1 MDLIKG
7 IALFLGWLS
16 GSLAGI
22 AAILYSFGYL
32 VARAQLNLL
41 GLQGLVAQDPEHF
54 LQEGAKFFVV
64 LAADY
69 LGPVFPWLYFAGWL
83 LLAALPLLA
92 LIGWI
97 LARRPEALLRLR
109 DRLATSGAR
118 LAEQLPWSWRK
129 LAFAVLVLVLLLR
142 LTTHLNPFVDVLAVA
157 DILYAAPVSGESRG
171 PAEIR
176 QWLTSTDRA
185 DLVLLKGRFGELL
198 RGAAEVALVVV
209 AVWYLGAA
217 SPWRLWLALPFM
229 VVLVVYTLL
238 LPMAYGVLVRPN
250 EYPLVAVS
258 SDSPLLAGV
267 RGELFLLRK
276 TGDEFVFWDKAARRV
291 LWVPTAQVSGV
302 SARASRLLFKE

>member
-41 GLQGLVAQDPEHF
+41 GLQGLVAQDADYF

-64 LAADY
+64 GAADY
-69 LGPVFPWLYFAGWL
+69 LSPLFPWLYFAGWL

-92 LIGWI
+92 LLGW
-97 LARRPEALLRLR
+97 LAASRRQALLEGR
-109 DRLATSGAR
+109 DRFLMRGAHV
-118 LAEQLPWSWRK
+118 AERLPWSWRK
-129 LAFAVLVLVLLLR
+129 LAFAILVLVLLLR

-157 DILYAAPVSGESRG
+157 DILYAAPLSGESRG
-171 PAEIR
+171 SAEVR
-176 QWLTSTDRA
+176 QWLTSSDRA

-229 VVLVVYTLL
+229 LVLVVYTLL

-250 EYPLVAVS
+250 EYPQVTVS
-258 SDSPLLAGV
+258 SDSPLLTGV

-291 LWVPTAQVSGV
+291 LWVPAAQVSGL

>member
-7 IALFLGWLS
+7 ITLFLGWLS

-22 AAILYSFGYL
+22 AAVLYSFGYL

-41 GLQGLVAQDPEHF
+41 GLQGLVAQDADHF
-54 LQEGAKFFVV
+54 LQEGAKFLVV

-69 LGPVFPWLYFAGWL
+69 LSPAFPWLYFAGWL
-83 LLAALPLLA
+83 LLAALPLLV
-92 LIGWI
+92 LVGW
-97 LARRPEALLRLR
+97 LAARRRQALQQLA
-109 DRLATSGAR
+109 DRLALRGTQA
-118 LAEQLPWSWRK
+118 LQQLPWSWRK
-129 LAFAVLVLVLLLR
+129 LAFAALVLVLLLR

-157 DILYAAPVSGESRG
+157 DILYATPVSSESQG
-171 PAEIR
+171 STEIR
-176 QWLTSTDRA
+176 QWLTSPDRA
-185 DLVLLKGRFGELL
+185 DLVLLKSRFGELL

-267 RGELFLLRK
+267 RGDLFLLRR

-291 LWVPTAQVSGV
+291 LWVPASQVAGV